1 MRQDGERRTI
11 QYRASRLA
19 PGLHLSIVR
28 DVTPH
33 KRAEEA
39 LRESEARHRQMFEQ
53 NRAVKLLIDP
63 SSGAIVEANPAAA
76 AFYGYSL
83 EALGRMKI
91 TDLNTLAPGQIT
103 VEMTRAAAG
112 ERSNTSSPFAT
123 AWPRGGPRR
132 RSPLQPA
139 RRGGRRLL
147 YSIIHD
153 VTERR
158 RTEERLRR
166 FFELP
171 LVGMAL
177 TSPDRRFL
185 RVNQRLC
192 DLLGYPEPE
201 LTGMSWDEVT
211 HPRTGPKTTGYWGGP

>member
-1 MRQDGERRTI
+1 MKVSDMLSADAPETAVRFQRYLETGAETGEWTFVRQDGERRTI

-91 TDLNTLAPGQIT
+91 IDLNTLAPG
-103 VEMTRAAAG
+103 
-112 ERSNTSSPFAT
+112 
-123 AWPRGGPRR
+123 
-132 RSPLQPA
+132 RSPW
-139 RRGGRRLL
+139 R
-147 YSIIHD
+147 
-153 VTERR
+153 
-158 RTEERLRR
+158 
-166 FFELP
+166 
-171 LVGMAL
+171 
-177 TSPDRRFL
+177 
-185 RVNQRLC
+185 
-192 DLLGYPEPE
+192 
-201 LTGMSWDEVT
+201 
-211 HPRTGPKTTGYWGGP
+211 

>member
-1 MRQDGERRTI
+1 M
-11 QYRASRLA
+11 
-19 PGLHLSIVR
+19 
-28 DVTPH
+28 
-33 KRAEEA
+33 
-39 LRESEARHRQMFEQ
+39 
-53 NRAVKLLIDP
+53 
-63 SSGAIVEANPAAA
+63 
-76 AFYGYSL
+76 
-83 EALGRMKI
+83 
-91 TDLNTLAPGQIT
+91 
-103 VEMTRAAAG
+103 
-112 ERSNTSSPFAT
+112 
-123 AWPRGGPRR
+123 
-132 RSPLQPA
+132 
-139 RRGGRRLL
+139 L

-211 HPRTGPKTTGYWGGP
+211 HPKDRAEDDRLLGRALKGEIEGYRLDKRFIRRDGHVVYASISGAVHAA